1 MSQTRT
7 DAENQRMLQ
16 AAKANFDTLRTEKI
30 RAEDEV
36 ARAEDELKRQKAEAL
51 ERYGTDDPEKLLQMT
66 ETARQRNTAAVDSFI
81 ASVNDVRQ
89 RLQAIATG
97 Q

>member
-1 MSQTRT
+1 MPQTRT
-7 DAENQRMLQ
+7 DAENQQMLQ
-16 AAKANFDTLRTEKI
+16 RAKANFDTLRTEKI

-36 ARAEDELKRQKAEAL
+36 TRAEDELKRQKAEAL
-51 ERYGTDDPEKLLQMT
+51 EHYGTDDPEKLMQMT
-66 ETARQRNTAAVDSFI
+66 EAARQRNTAAVDNFI
-81 ASVNDVRQ
+81 DSINDVRQ